1 MTKQADSFDR
11 LRIAAPCPASWEKM
25 KGNEQVRFC
34 EECNLNVYNLS
45 GMTRRQAEAI
55 VRQTEGRLCARFYR
69 RADGTIIT
77 RDCPVGL
84 RALRRRTARI
94 VGAAATA
101 LMSFCLSAMGQQKT
115 APVVCEPDS
124 GKPAI
129 KRTKIE
135 AATQVDFAT
144 FSGQLTDP
152 NGAGIP
158 GVKVTLIN
166 ERTKKSLSVTSNEAG
181 EFHFRLLEKGTYTL
195 KVEKEYG
202 FNSYERQQISVR
214 AGEAARLDIALEL
227 DGTSVSVLVGAILTP
242 DMIDT
247 TRPGGT
253 FTITSDMIQKLPYE
267 D

>member
-11 LRIAAPCPASWEKM
+11 LRIASACPASWEKM

-34 EECNLNVYNLS
+34 AECQLNVYNLS
-45 GMTRRQAEAI
+45 GMTRRQAEAV

-69 RADGTIIT
+69 RADGTILT

-101 LMSFCLSAMGQQKT
+101 LLSFCLSAMGQQKP
-115 APVVCEPDS
+115 APATCEPDS

-135 AATQVDFAT
+135 GAAQVDFAT
-144 FSGQLTDP
+144 FSGRLLDI
-152 NGAGIP
+152 NGAVVPAI
-158 GVKVTLIN
+158 KVLLIN
-166 ERTKKSLSVTSNEAG
+166 EASKKSFSATSDDEG
-181 EFHFRLLEKGTYTL
+181 EFHFRLLEKGSYTL
-195 KVEKEYG
+195 KIDKSMG
-202 FNSYERQQISVR
+202 FGSYERQRINVR
-214 AGEAARLDIALEL
+214 AGEVAEL
-227 DGTSVSVLVGAILTP
+227 DVILESDSTTVLLGITGDFSL
-242 DMIDT
+242 IDT

-253 FTITSDMIQKLPYE
+253 FTITNEMIQRLPYE

>member
-1 MTKQADSFDR
+1 MTKQADSLDG
-11 LRIAAPCPASWEKM
+11 LRIATPCPVSWEQM

-34 EECNLNVYNLS
+34 QQCKLNVYNLS
-45 GMTRRQAEAI
+45 GMTRRQAEGL

-94 VGAAATA
+94 VGAAAAA

-115 APVVCEPDS
+115 TPAVCEPEA

-135 AATQVDFAT
+135 GAPQMNFAT
-144 FSGQLTDP
+144 FSGRLLDI
-152 NGAGIP
+152 NGAAVP
-158 GVKVTLIN
+158 AVEVLLIN
-166 ERTKKSLSVTSNEAG
+166 EQTKKILRAKSNDAG
-181 EFHFRLLEKGTYTL
+181 EFHFRLLKEGSYTL
-195 KVEKEYG
+195 KIDEALG
-202 FNSYERQQISVR
+202 FGSYERQGISVR
-214 AGEAARLDIALEL
+214 AGEAAQLDLILEFK
-227 DGTSVSVLVGAILTP
+227 GTTVWVGIV
-242 DMIDT
+242 DNSSRIDT
-247 TRPGGT
+247 TTPGGT
-253 FTITSDMIQKLPYE
+253 TVITSDMIDKLPYE

>member
-11 LRIAAPCPASWEKM
+11 LRIASACPASWDKM

-34 EECNLNVYNLS
+34 EQCQLNVYNLS
-45 GMTRRQAEAI
+45 GMTRRQAQTI
-55 VRQTEGRLCARFYR
+55 VRQTEGRLCGRFYR

-101 LMSFCLSAMGQQKT
+101 LLSFCLSAMGQQKPAAAT
-115 APVVCEPDS
+115 CEPDS

-135 AATQVDFAT
+135 GPAQVDFAT
-144 FSGQLTDP
+144 FSGRLLDI
-152 NGAGIP
+152 NGAAIP
-158 GVKVTLIN
+158 AVKVLLIN
-166 ERTKKSLSVTSNEAG
+166 EVTQKSFSATSDDMG
-181 EFHFRLLEKGTYTL
+181 QFHFRLLEKGSYTL
-195 KVEKEYG
+195 KIEKG
-202 FNSYERQQISVR
+202 NVFGSYERQQISVR
-214 AGEAARLDIALEL
+214 AGEVAQLDVILES
-227 DGTSVSVLVGAILTP
+227 DSTITVLVGIIGIEPL
-242 DMIDT
+242 IDT

-253 FTITSDMIQKLPYE
+253 FTITSDMIQRLPYE